1 MRRLLALFA
10 AGGLAMGVAQGI
22 TISML
27 NTFSLGQTPPAGGLG
42 PAAPLAATTFGGAIT
57 VHSLGVVFAFNS
69 PTATAIYGDSIGTT
83 GNGIDP
89 PFTDPLLDGPSDGTL
104 TLNFDS
110 STTFISFDILLALM
124 PGNSGG
130 TITLGGI
137 ANSFTTVGGQGSGG
151 FFSVG
156 HVDLTPAS
164 PFSQAVITFDP
175 NDPTVQFAID
185 NLAYNV
191 DPPDSTSAP
200 EPAVSG
206 LLGAGLLLMGVFRRR
221 TTKRR

>member
-1 MRRLLALFA
+1 LVPTSFA
-10 AGGLAMGVAQGI
+10 GV
-22 TISML
+22 T
-27 NTFSLGQTPPAGGLG
+27 
-42 PAAPLAATTFGGAIT
+42 T
-57 VHSLGVVFAFNS
+57 VHALGVVFSFNS
-69 PTATAIYGDSIGTT
+69 PTATAIYGDSIDTT
-83 GNGIDP
+83 VNRIDP

-104 TLNFDS
+104 TLSFDS
-110 STTFISFDILLALM
+110 ATTFISFDILLALM
-124 PGNSGG
+124 PGDSGG
-130 TITLGGI
+130 TITLDGI
-137 ANSFTTVGGQGSGG
+137 SNSFTTVGGQGSGG

-156 HVDLTPAS
+156 HVNLTPAS
-164 PFSQAVITFDP
+164 PFSQAVITF